1 MGIQDNLK
9 RGTIEMIL
17 LTLLSEE
24 DKYGYQLA
32 QDLDERSAGEYQLNE
47 ATMYPTLYRLKTNGY
62 LTADRQIV
70 TGKRARVYYHLTKK
84 GHEYLDTLVAEYKKV
99 TESIF
104 IVLDSSEKLKKNK
117 KKEKRK

>member
-17 LTLLSEE
+17 LTLLREE

-32 QDLDERSAGEYQLNE
+32 QDLEERSAGEYQLNE

-70 TGKRARVYYHLTKK
+70 TGKRARVYYHLTDK
-84 GHEYLDTLVAEYKKV
+84 GQEYLDTLLSEYKRV

-104 IVLDSSEKLKKNK
+104 LVLDSSAKIQKKNK
-117 KKEKRK
+117 K